1 MLTELRIENM
11 GVIREVQLLVGPG
24 LWAVTGETGAGKTMV
39 VEALDLL
46 LGGRAD
52 GVVVR
57 AGASEARVEGR
68 FEFDDTE
75 VVLARVIPAEGRSR
89 AYVDGRLATAASLA
103 EWGAR
108 FVDLHGQHAHQSL
121 FATSAQRQALD
132 QFGKVDLVPLRVA
145 RGRVAEIDAAT
156 AALGGDTRARAR
168 EIDLLRFQV
177 AELDAAGL
185 DDPDEDVQLR
195 KLEDLLADA
204 SAHREAAQRAV
215 DALTADGGAVDAVG
229 AAAAA
234 LDERAPFAAAA
245 ERLANA
251 LAELADIASDVR
263 HAGETIDDDPERL
276 ATVRE
281 RRQVIRDLRRKY
293 GDTVADV
300 MAFHRDTAER
310 LAELQSHDERLASLE
325 RERAAAIKELRRVE
339 RAVGAARRAAAGP
352 LAAKV
357 TEQVRRLAMPR
368 AELEV
373 HIDADDPA
381 GEAVAFLFAANPG
394 LGAAPLAK
402 VASGG
407 ELARVMLA
415 LRLVLTAAPDTLVF
429 DEVDAGIGGAA
440 AVAVAESLAELGR
453 RHQVLVVTHL
463 AQVAAAADHH
473 VTVTK
478 LATDDSTE
486 TAVRVIAGDERV
498 AEVARMLSG
507 DPALSS
513 ARAHAAELL
522 DVGATTAT
530 APKPKHRKR

>member
-1 MLTELRIENM
+1 VLTELRIENV
-11 GVIREVQLLVGPG
+11 GVIREVQLLIGPG

-57 AGASEARVEGR
+57 AGATEARVEGR
-68 FEFDDTE
+68 FELDDTE
-75 VVLARVIPAEGRSR
+75 VVLARVVPAEGRSR
-89 AYVDGRLATAASLA
+89 AYIDGRLATAASLA

-121 FATSAQRQALD
+121 FATAAQRAALD
-132 QFGKVDLVPLRVA
+132 QFGKVDLAPLREA
-145 RGRVAEIDAAT
+145 RGRVAEIEAAA
-156 AALGGDTRARAR
+156 AALGGDARARAR

-177 AELDAAGL
+177 QELDAAGL
-185 DDPDEDVQLR
+185 EDPDEDVQLR
-195 KLEDLLADA
+195 RLEDLLADA
-204 SAHREAAQRAV
+204 TAHREAALLAV
-215 DALTADGGAVDAVG
+215 EALTADGGAIDAAG
-229 AAAAA
+229 AAVTA
-234 LDERAPFAAAA
+234 LEDRAPFAGAA
-245 ERLANA
+245 ERLASA

-263 HAGETIDDDPERL
+263 HAGESIDDDPERL
-276 ATVRE
+276 AAVRE

-293 GDTVADV
+293 GDTVAEV
-300 MAFHRDTAER
+300 MAFHQEAADR
-310 LAELQSHDERLASLE
+310 LAELEGHDERLAELE
-325 RERAAAIKELRRVE
+325 RERAAAIKALRRAE

-381 GEAVAFLFAANPG
+381 GEAVTFLFAANPG

-415 LRLVLTAAPDTLVF
+415 LRLVLSAAPDTLVF

-478 LATDDSTE
+478 VLRRNSTE
-486 TAVRVIAGDERV
+486 TEVKVIDGEERV
-498 AEVARMLSG
+498 EEIARMLSG
-507 DPALSS
+507 DPELPS
-513 ARAHAAELL
+513 AKTHAAELL
-522 DVGATTAT
+522 T
-530 APKPKHRKR
+530 RR

>member
-1 MLTELRIENM
+1 MLSELRIENF
-11 GVIREVQLLVGPG
+11 GVIREVQLLFAGG

-46 LGGRAD
+46 LGGRAE

-68 FEFDDTE
+68 FEIDDTE
-75 VVLARVIPAEGRSR
+75 VVLARVVPADGRSR
-89 AYVDGRLATAASLA
+89 AYIDGRLATAGSLA

-108 FVDLHGQHAHQSL
+108 LVDLHGQHAHQSL

-132 QFGKVDLVPLRVA
+132 HFGKVDLAPLRDA
-145 RGRVAEIDAAT
+145 RARVAELDAA
-156 AALGGDTRARAR
+156 AAAFGGDARARAR

-177 AELDAAGL
+177 AELDAANL
-185 DDPDEDVQLR
+185 TDPGENDELR
-195 KLEDLLADA
+195 RLEDLLAGAA
-204 SAHREAAQRAV
+204 SHREAAQLAV
-215 DALTADGGAVDAVG
+215 DALTTEAGAIDAVG

-234 LDERAPFAAAA
+234 LADREPFAGSA
-245 ERLANA
+245 ERLTNL
-251 LAELADIASDVR
+251 LAELADVASEVR
-263 HAGETIDDDPERL
+263 HTGEAIDDDPERL

-293 GDTVADV
+293 GDTVAEV
-300 MAFHRDTAER
+300 IEFHREAAVRLAELEGHDER
-310 LAELQSHDERLASLE
+310 LAELE
-325 RERAAAIKELRRVE
+325 REHHAALQRLRRAE
-339 RAVGAARRAAAGP
+339 QAVGAARRKAAGP
-352 LAAKV
+352 LGQQV

-373 HIDADDPA
+373 LIDPDDLA
-381 GEAVAFLFAANPG
+381 GEAVSFLFTANPG

-478 LATDDSTE
+478 RVVDDVTE
-486 TAVRVIAGDERV
+486 TDVRVIEGAERID
-498 AEVARMLSG
+498 EVARMLSG
-507 DPALSS
+507 DPTRTG
-513 ARAHAAELL
+513 ARRHAKELL
-522 DVGATTAT
+522 G
-530 APKPKHRKR
+530 R